1 MGNSNLT
8 IINIKQLAGIISDNQ
23 LLKKGVEM
31 NELSVL
37 ENAYL
42 TVKDGLISDFGIM
55 SDFNF
60 SNSNNIFDAK
70 HGIVLPC
77 WNDSHTHL
85 VFAKSREKEF
95 IDKING
101 LSYQEIA
108 QRGGGILNSAKHL
121 ENIDQHQ
128 LFEESF
134 NKLSNLIKLG
144 TGGIEIKSGYGLSLE
159 GELKILRTIQKLK
172 ENCDIDIKSTFL
184 GAHAMPLNYINNRTG
199 YIDLIINEM
208 LPSIHKENLADYIDV
223 FCESN
228 YFSVKELDKILEA
241 GYKYNL
247 KPKVHVNQF
256 TSIGGI
262 RKAIEYGAISVDHL
276 EVMTDDDYKAL
287 AKSSTIATL
296 LPCCSFFIDIPFAS
310 GKLLIEKNIP
320 FALASDF
327 NPGSS
332 PNGNMNF
339 VNSLGCI
346 KMGLL
351 PEATINASTING
363 AYAMEIADRTG
374 SITKGKVANL
384 ILTNPIESYAY
395 LPYSFGENCIF
406 KTMLKGKWYN

>member
-1 MGNSNLT
+1 
-8 IINIKQLAGIISDNQ
+8 
-23 LLKKGVEM
+23 
-31 NELSVL
+31 
-37 ENAYL
+37 
-42 TVKDGLISDFGIM
+42 
-55 SDFNF
+55 
-60 SNSNNIFDAK
+60 
-70 HGIVLPC
+70 
-77 WNDSHTHL
+77 
-85 VFAKSREKEF
+85 
-95 IDKING
+95 
-101 LSYQEIA
+101 
-108 QRGGGILNSAKHL
+108 
-121 ENIDQHQ
+121 
-128 LFEESF
+128 
-134 NKLSNLIKLG
+134 
-144 TGGIEIKSGYGLSLE
+144 
-159 GELKILRTIQKLK
+159 
-172 ENCDIDIKSTFL
+172 
-184 GAHAMPLNYINNRTG
+184 
-199 YIDLIINEM
+199 M

>member
-108 QRGGGILNSAKHL
+108 QRGGGILNSTKHL
-121 ENIDQHQ
+121 EKIDQHQ

-296 LPCCSFFIDIPFAS
+296 LPSCSFFIDIPFAS

>member
-184 GAHAMPLNYINNRTG
+184 GAHAMTLNYINNRTG

-223 FCESN
+223 FCETN
-228 YFSVKELDKILEA
+228 YFSVDEMDKILLA
-241 GYKYNL
+241 GKKYGL

-262 RKAIEYGAISVDHL
+262 QKAIEHDAVSVDHL
-276 EVMTDDDYKAL
+276 EVLSENDINSL
-287 AKSSTIATL
+287 RSNNIISTL
-296 LPCCSFFIDIPFAS
+296 LPSCSFFINIPYSPAK
-310 GKLLIEKNIP
+310 KLIHQHIP
-320 FALASDF
+320 FALATDY

-332 PNGNMNF
+332 PNGNMNL
-339 VNSLGCI
+339 VIALACI
-346 KMGLL
+346 KMNIS
-351 PEATINASTING
+351 PEAAINAATING
-363 AYAMEIADRTG
+363 AYAMEIQDEYG
-374 SITKGKVANL
+374 SISIGKWAN
-384 ILTNPIESYAY
+384 INLTNNINSYGF
-395 LPYSFGENCIF
+395 LPYSFGTNHIY
-406 KTMLKGKWYN
+406 KTMIKGKWIN

>member
-1 MGNSNLT
+1 M
-8 IINIKQLAGIISDNQ
+8 
-23 LLKKGVEM
+23 
-31 NELSVL
+31 
-37 ENAYL
+37 
-42 TVKDGLISDFGIM
+42 
-55 SDFNF
+55 
-60 SNSNNIFDAK
+60 
-70 HGIVLPC
+70 
-77 WNDSHTHL
+77 
-85 VFAKSREKEF
+85 
-95 IDKING
+95 
-101 LSYQEIA
+101 A

-184 GAHAMPLNYINNRTG
+184 GAHAIPLNYINNRTG

-228 YFSVKELDKILEA
+228 Y
-241 GYKYNL
+241 
-247 KPKVHVNQF
+247 VHQF

-296 LPCCSFFIDIPFAS
+296 LPSCSFFIDIPFAS

>member
-108 QRGGGILNSAKHL
+108 QKGGGILNSAKQL

-134 NKLSNLIKLG
+134 KKLSNLIKLG

-184 GAHAMPLNYINNRTG
+184 GAHAIPLNYINNRTG

-296 LPCCSFFIDIPFAS
+296 LPSCSFFIDIPFAS